1 MGKRNRTAAERQAEL
16 DQIEKD
22 YAGIK
27 RMLLGGLIAVLI
39 LCGVLVFTRPGG
51 YMVLVV
57 VLLLIE
63 GVGYQFLSRSLEK
76 RRDERIAQLDAE
88 DA

>member
-1 MGKRNRTAAERQAEL
+1 MAESSTTAADRQAEL

-27 RMLLGGLIAVLI
+27 RMLLAGLIAVLA

-51 YMVLVV
+51 YLPLVV
-57 VLLLIE
+57 VLLVVE
-63 GVGYQFLSRSLEK
+63 GVGYRFLSRSLDQ
-76 RRDERIAQLDAE
+76 RREQRIAELDSE